1 MSSIAAIQTI
11 DHYRCMPVTCRLW
24 GKVHTLSLR
33 RPLFG
38 CLLSLFPLA
47 CNQDQC
53 QAPTVNSSDL
63 LPVIFICSTRLG
75 LIAWAGVEFDSR
87 VSMGDRS
94 SWVSLGEG
102 MKHERAIKLTLPFS
116 VRLRLNSTGALD
128 WDSTIR
134 ECRGSR
140 NSDRWR
146 GSFDLLVQC
155 SAMQEQGGSGG
166 SGD

>member
-1 MSSIAAIQTI
+1 VHASDVQIVGEGTHFIVATTIVRMSSFPFPSCLQST
-11 DHYRCMPVTCRLW
+11 PVPGSYSQRLRPSPCNIYLQ
-24 GKVHTLSLR
+24 HSARSDRLS
-33 RPLFG
+33 
-38 CLLSLFPLA
+38 S
-47 CNQDQC
+47 
-53 QAPTVNSSDL
+53 
-63 LPVIFICSTRLG
+63 
-75 LIAWAGVEFDSR
+75 SR
-87 VSMGDRS
+87 VRLRGFDGRS
-94 SWVSLGEG
+94 SWVDVVGGGNEARAS
-102 MKHERAIKLTLPFS
+102 ERAIKLTLPFS